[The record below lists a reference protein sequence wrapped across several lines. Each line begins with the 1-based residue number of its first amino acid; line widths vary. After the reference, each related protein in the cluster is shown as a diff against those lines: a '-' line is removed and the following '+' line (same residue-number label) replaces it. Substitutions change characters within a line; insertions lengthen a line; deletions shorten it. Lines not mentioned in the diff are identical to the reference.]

1 MKNITL
7 DGYEYILTYRQPTTM
22 NALCVYKIQNIHNT
36 NENPVYFLA
45 SGELSEWF
53 IRRSTFNEMK
63 AHILPQHYE
72 GFFKD
77 EFTAILMAKNIA
89 MDTVI
94 TLQKS
99 ALEEAQKTLQKSAL
113 EEAQKTLAQATE
125 EIVKLQSEIS
135 WEGCDTF
142 EQYYDSQDELRKAA
156 VIREK
161 EAK

>member
-22 NALCVYKIQNIHNT
+22 NTLCVYKIQNIHNA

-53 IRRSTFNEMK
+53 ISISTFNEMK

-72 GFFKD
+72 GVFKD
-77 EFTAILMAKNIA
+77 EFTAILMAKNVA

-99 ALEEAQKTLQKSAL
+99 ALEKAQKA
-113 EEAQKTLAQATE
+113 LAQATE
-125 EIVKLQSEIS
+125 ELVKLQSEVS
-135 WEGCDTF
+135 WEGCDAF
-142 EQYYDSQDELRKAA
+142 EQYYDSQDKLREAA
-156 VIREK
+156 LKREK
-161 EAK
+161 EAENK

>member
-22 NALCVYKIQNIHNT
+22 NTLCVYKIQNIHNT

-45 SGELSEWF
+45 SCELRERF
-53 IRRSTFNEMK
+53 ISMSTFNEMK
-63 AHILPQHYE
+63 THIMPQHYE

-77 EFTAILMAKNIA
+77 EFTAILMAKNVA

-99 ALEEAQKTLQKSAL
+99 ALEEAQKTL
-113 EEAQKTLAQATE
+113 AQTTE
-125 EIVKLQSEIS
+125 ELVKLQSEIS
-135 WEGCDTF
+135 WENCDAF
-142 EQYYDSQDELRKAA
+142 EQYYDSQDELKMAA
-156 VIREK
+156 LKREK
-161 EAK
+161 ETK

>member
-22 NALCVYKIQNIHNT
+22 NTLCVYKIQQVIEET
-36 NENPVYFLA
+36 DEDPVYFLA
-45 SGELSEWF
+45 SGELNERF
-53 IRRSTFNEMK
+53 INGSTFNEMK
-63 AHILPQHYE
+63 THIMPQHYE

-77 EFTAILMAKNIA
+77 EFTAILMAKNVA

-99 ALEEAQKTLQKSAL
+99 ALEKAQKAL
-113 EEAQKTLAQATE
+113 AEATE
-125 EIVKLQSEIS
+125 KFVKLQSVIS
-135 WEGCDTF
+135 WEGCDAF
-142 EQYYDSQDELRKAA
+142 NQYYDSQDELRKDA
-156 VIREK
+156 VNREK

>member
-1 MKNITL
+1 MKNTTL
-7 DGYEYILTYRQPTTM
+7 DGYEYILTYRQPTTL
-22 NALCVYKIQNIHNT
+22 NTLCVYKIQNIHNT

-45 SGELSEWF
+45 SCELSERF
-53 IRRSTFNEMK
+53 ISMNTFNEMK
-63 AHILPQHYE
+63 THIMPQHYE

-77 EFTAILMAKNIA
+77 EFTAILMAKNVA

-99 ALEEAQKTLQKSAL
+99 ALEEAQKAL
-113 EEAQKTLAQATE
+113 AEATE
-125 EIVKLQSEIS
+125 ELVKLQSEIS
-135 WEGCDTF
+135 WEDCDAF

-156 VIREK
+156 LNREK

>member
-22 NALCVYKIQNIHNT
+22 HTLCVYKIQQVIK
-36 NENPVYFLA
+36 ESDEAPMYFLA
-45 SGELSEWF
+45 SHELSERF
-53 IRRSTFNEMK
+53 ISMRTFNEMK
-63 AHILPQHYE
+63 THIMPQHYE

-77 EFTAILMAKNIA
+77 EFTAILMAKNVA

-99 ALEEAQKTLQKSAL
+99 ALEKAQ
-113 EEAQKTLAQATE
+113 ETLAQATE
-125 EIVKLQSEIS
+125 ELVKLQSEIS
-135 WEGCDTF
+135 WEGCDAF

-156 VIREK
+156 LNREK